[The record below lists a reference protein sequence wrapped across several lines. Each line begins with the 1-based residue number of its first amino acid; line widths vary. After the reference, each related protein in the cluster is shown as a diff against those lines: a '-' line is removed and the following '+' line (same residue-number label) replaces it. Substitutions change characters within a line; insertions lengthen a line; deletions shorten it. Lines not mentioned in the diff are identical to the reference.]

1 MVGGNVNVIAGKL
14 CIRKAAICER
24 AIFIVAAVC
33 ARKLPEIITA
43 HMARLEHGF
52 TAFGKLCEKGVT
64 IQMIAVITFMVAGV
78 LLCVKNGRNMNH
90 LNFGL

>member
-14 CIRKAAICER
+14 CIRMAAICER

-43 HMARLEHGF
+43 HTARHEHGF
-52 TAFGKLCEKGVT
+52 TAFGKLCGKGVT
-64 IQMIAVITFMVAGV
+64 IQTIGI
-78 LLCVKNGRNMNH
+78 CKGRAA
-90 LNFGL
+90 